1 LNSSEPL
8 DLQRPLAQA
17 SFCQTAPITTFE
29 LSIESSREGIIS
41 HSRTEVRNVNSN
53 HGRRLENVG
62 AILSAGLCMFQVFTC
77 LTTQHDWR
85 LVVLAGFVCLLSS
98 SCGISLFYRAQATFG
113 RTRLLWVGLDAAAA
127 GCGIWATHFIAML
140 AYDPGTS
147 TGYDP
152 GWTTVSLILA
162 VAITGVG
169 LSVALS
175 NFSRWSGT
183 IGGAVIGGGIAAM
196 HFTGMLALEVP
207 GHISWSLEL
216 ILASLF
222 LGVLFGCL
230 AFLIAT
236 RRDGRSDY
244 WFATIAL
251 TLATV
256 SHHFTAMGA
265 VSVIPD
271 PRIVTDPLS
280 LSPTSLSLVVAG
292 VATIILGM
300 SLVASLSARQSQDKL
315 GQQRILLDTALEN
328 MSQGLAMF
336 DENGRVILCN
346 ERYARM
352 TGVPFADVQGQSLLD
367 LFKFRKTA
375 GDFTDDPQE
384 VFSRILADVGLGKSA
399 MRIMQTL
406 KGRSIRVIEEPMTG
420 GGWVAT
426 LEDITAWREAQEKLA
441 YLAHHDPLTG
451 LPNRT
456 KFREELEQTL
466 RRVNRDGRLAV
477 LCLDLDHFKEINDS
491 LGHPIGDALL
501 KEVASRLSI
510 SVREGD
516 TVGRLGGD
524 EFAIVQAGT
533 DLQASESSS
542 LADRLVAIIGAP
554 YAIHG
559 HQLNIG
565 VSIGIAFAPNDGDD
579 PDQLLKNA
587 DMALYRAKED
597 GRGIYRFFETG
608 MDARAQ
614 ARRILEIDLRA
625 ALTRDEFEVHYQP
638 IHELKTDQIT
648 AFEALVRWKHPLRG
662 MISPMDFIPLAEETG
677 LINQLGDWVLRRACM
692 DAASWSRDVRVAVNL
707 SPVQFKNPNL
717 VQAVMSALT
726 ACGLAPERLELE
738 ITESVLLQDSAATL
752 AILHKLRSFGVQI
765 SMDDFGTGYSSLS
778 YLRSFPFDKIK
789 IDRSFVHEL
798 ATREDSM
805 AIVRAVT
812 GLGKS
817 LGISIVAEGVETNEQ
832 LGLLRTEGCTE
843 VQGFLFSRPRP
854 AEDVE
859 TMLSYGRERG
869 AA

>member
-1 LNSSEPL
+1 
-8 DLQRPLAQA
+8 
-17 SFCQTAPITTFE
+17 
-29 LSIESSREGIIS
+29 
-41 HSRTEVRNVNSN
+41 
-53 HGRRLENVG
+53 
-62 AILSAGLCMFQVFTC
+62 MFRVFTC

-85 LVVLAGFVCLLSS
+85 LVVLAGVVCLLSS
-98 SCGISLFYRAQATFG
+98 ACAISLFYRAKATYG
-113 RTRLLWVGLDAAAA
+113 RARLLWVGLDAAAA

-140 AYDPGTS
+140 AYDPGIKA
-147 TGYDP
+147 GYDP
-152 GWTTVSLILA
+152 GLTTVSLIFA
-162 VAITGVG
+162 IAITGVG
-169 LSVALS
+169 LSLALS
-175 NFSRWSGT
+175 TSSRWSGLM
-183 IGGAVIGGGIAAM
+183 GGAVIGGGIATM
-196 HFTGMLALEVP
+196 HFTGMTALEVP
-207 GHISWSLEL
+207 GHISWSVEL
-216 ILASLF
+216 VLASLF
-222 LGVLFGCL
+222 LGVLFGGL
-230 AFLIAT
+230 AFLVAT
-236 RRDGRSDY
+236 RGDGRRDY
-244 WFATIAL
+244 WFATLAL
-251 TLATV
+251 TLAIV

-271 PRIVTDPLS
+271 PRIVTNNLS
-280 LSPTSLSLVVAG
+280 LSPTSLSFIVAG
-292 VATIILGM
+292 VAIIILGM
-300 SLVASLSARQSQDKL
+300 SLVASMSAL
-315 GQQRILLDTALEN
+315 GQQRVLLDTALEN

-336 DENGRVILCN
+336 DADGRLTLCN

-352 TGVPFADVQGQSLLD
+352 TGVPYAVVQGQSLLE
-367 LFKFRKTA
+367 LFKLRKAA
-375 GDFTDDPQE
+375 GDFSEDPHE
-384 VFSRILADVGLGKSA
+384 VFARILADVRLGKSA
-399 MRIMQTL
+399 MRVMHTL
-406 KGRSIRVIEEPMTG
+406 KGRSIRIIEEPMIG

-441 YLAHHDPLTG
+441 YLAHHDPLTS

-456 KFREELEQTL
+456 KFREDLEQTL
-466 RRVNRDGRLAV
+466 RLVNRDGRVAV

-491 LGHPIGDALL
+491 LGHPIGDDLL
-501 KEVASRLSI
+501 KDVACRLRT

-516 TVGRLGGD
+516 TVARLGGD
-524 EFAIVQAGT
+524 EFAIVQAGI

-542 LADRLVAIIGAP
+542 LAERLVEILGAP
-554 YAIHG
+554 YVIQG

-565 VSIGIAFAPNDGDD
+565 VSIGIAFAPNDGED

-597 GRGIYRFFETG
+597 GRGTYRFFEPG

-614 ARRILEIDLRA
+614 ARRLLEIDLRA

-638 IHELKTDQIT
+638 IHDLKTDQIT
-648 AFEALVRWKHPLRG
+648 AFEALIRWKHPLRG

-677 LINQLGDWVLRRACM
+677 LITQLGDWILRKACM
-692 DAASWSRDVRVAVNL
+692 DAATWSREVRVAVNL
-707 SPVQFKNPNL
+707 SPVQFKNSNL
-717 VQAVMSALT
+717 VQSVISAL
-726 ACGLAPERLELE
+726 AASGLVPERLELE
-738 ITESVLLQDSAATL
+738 ITESVLLQDSEATL
-752 AILHKLRSFGVQI
+752 AALHKLRSFGVKI

-798 ATREDSM
+798 ATRDDSM

-854 AEDVE
+854 AQDVE
-859 TMLSYGRERG
+859 AMLSYGRERG

>member
-1 LNSSEPL
+1 
-8 DLQRPLAQA
+8 
-17 SFCQTAPITTFE
+17 
-29 LSIESSREGIIS
+29 
-41 HSRTEVRNVNSN
+41 
-53 HGRRLENVG
+53 
-62 AILSAGLCMFQVFTC
+62 MFQAFSC
-77 LTTQHDWR
+77 LTSQHDWH
-85 LVVLAGFVCLLSS
+85 LVVLAGSVCLLSS
-98 SCGISLFYRAQATFG
+98 ACGISLFYRAKASFG
-113 RTRLLWVGLDAAAA
+113 RARLLWVALDAAAA
-127 GCGIWATHFIAML
+127 GCGMWATHFIAML
-140 AYDPGTS
+140 AYDPGIGI
-147 TGYDP
+147 GYDARL
-152 GWTTVSLILA
+152 TTVSLIMA
-162 VAITGVG
+162 IAITGVG
-169 LSVALS
+169 LSIAL
-175 NFSRWSGT
+175 NNASRWSGP
-183 IGGAVIGGGIAAM
+183 IGGAVVGGGIAAM
-196 HFTGMLALEVP
+196 HFTGMAALEVP
-207 GHISWSLEL
+207 GRVSWSLAL
-216 ILASLF
+216 SLAAIF
-222 LGVLFGCL
+222 LGALFGGL
-230 AFLIAT
+230 AFLTAT
-236 RRDGRSDY
+236 RRDRRRDY
-244 WFATIAL
+244 WLATLAL

-256 SHHFTAMGA
+256 SLHFTAMGA
-265 VSVIPD
+265 VSVVSD
-271 PRIVTDPLS
+271 PRIVIDPLS

-292 VATIILGM
+292 VAMIILGM
-300 SLVASLSARQSQDKL
+300 AFVASMTARQSQDKL
-315 GQQRILLDTALEN
+315 GEQRALLDTALEN

-352 TGVPFADVQGQSLLD
+352 TGVPYAAVQGQSLLD
-367 LFKFRKTA
+367 LFKLRKSA
-375 GDFTDDPQE
+375 GDFPEDPQE
-384 VFSRILADVGLGKSA
+384 VFTRILADVRLGKSA

-426 LEDITAWREAQEKLA
+426 LEDITAWREAQEKLS

-456 KFREELEQTL
+456 KFREELDQTL
-466 RRVNRDGRLAV
+466 RRVHRNGRVAV

-491 LGHPIGDALL
+491 LGHPIGDELL
-501 KEVASRLSI
+501 KEVANRLGA

-516 TVGRLGGD
+516 TVARLGGD

-542 LADRLVAIIGAP
+542 LAERLVAIVGAP
-554 YAIHG
+554 YVIRG

-565 VSIGIAFAPNDGDD
+565 ASIGIAFAPTDGED

-597 GRGIYRFFETG
+597 GRGTYRFFEPG

-614 ARRILEIDLRA
+614 ARRLLEIDLRA
-625 ALTRDEFEVHYQP
+625 ALTRDEFEIHYQP
-638 IHELKTDQIT
+638 IHDLRTDQIA
-648 AFEALVRWKHPLRG
+648 AFEALIRWNHPLRG
-662 MISPMDFIPLAEETG
+662 MISPIDFIPLAEETG
-677 LINQLGDWVLRRACM
+677 LINQLGEWVLRRACL
-692 DAASWSRDVRVAVNL
+692 DAASWSRGVRVAVNL

-717 VQAVMSALT
+717 VQAVMSALAT
-726 ACGLAPERLELE
+726 SGLAAARLELE

-789 IDRSFVHEL
+789 IDRSFVQEL
-798 ATREDSM
+798 ATRGDSM

-832 LGLLRTEGCTE
+832 LSLLRTEGCTE

-854 AEDVE
+854 ARDVE
-859 TMLSYGRERG
+859 AMLSGGLARG

>member
-1 LNSSEPL
+1 
-8 DLQRPLAQA
+8 
-17 SFCQTAPITTFE
+17 
-29 LSIESSREGIIS
+29 
-41 HSRTEVRNVNSN
+41 
-53 HGRRLENVG
+53 
-62 AILSAGLCMFQVFTC
+62 MFQVFTC

-85 LVVLAGFVCLLSS
+85 LVVLAGVVCLLSS
-98 SCGISLFYRAQATFG
+98 ACAISLFYRAKATCG

-140 AYDPGTS
+140 AYDPGIKA
-147 TGYDP
+147 GYDP
-152 GWTTVSLILA
+152 GLTTVSLIFA
-162 VAITGVG
+162 IAITGVG
-169 LSVALS
+169 LSLALS
-175 NFSRWSGT
+175 TSSRWSGLM
-183 IGGAVIGGGIAAM
+183 GGAVIGGGIATM
-196 HFTGMLALEVP
+196 HFTGMTALEVP
-207 GHISWSLEL
+207 GHISWSVEL
-216 ILASLF
+216 VLASLF
-222 LGVLFGCL
+222 LGVLFGGL
-230 AFLIAT
+230 AFLAAT
-236 RRDGRSDY
+236 RRDGRRDY
-244 WFATIAL
+244 WFATLAL
-251 TLATV
+251 TLAIV

-265 VSVIPD
+265 VSIIPD
-271 PRIVTDPLS
+271 PRIVTNNLS
-280 LSPTSLSLVVAG
+280 LSPISLSFIVAG
-292 VATIILGM
+292 VAIIILGM
-300 SLVASLSARQSQDKL
+300 SLVASMSAL
-315 GQQRILLDTALEN
+315 GQQRVLLDTALEN

-336 DENGRVILCN
+336 DADGRLTLCN

-352 TGVPFADVQGQSLLD
+352 TGVPYAAVQGQSLLE
-367 LFKFRKTA
+367 LFKLRKAA
-375 GDFTDDPQE
+375 GDFSEDPQE
-384 VFSRILADVGLGKSA
+384 VFARILADVRLGKSA
-399 MRIMQTL
+399 MRVMHTL
-406 KGRSIRVIEEPMTG
+406 KGRSIRIIEEPMIG

-441 YLAHHDPLTG
+441 YLAHHDPLTN

-456 KFREELEQTL
+456 KFREDLEQTL
-466 RRVNRDGRLAV
+466 RRVNRDGRVAV

-491 LGHPIGDALL
+491 LGHPIGDDLL
-501 KEVASRLSI
+501 KDVACRLRT
-510 SVREGD
+510 SVRDGD
-516 TVGRLGGD
+516 TVARLGGD

-542 LADRLVAIIGAP
+542 LAERLVEILGAP
-554 YAIHG
+554 YDIQG

-565 VSIGIAFAPNDGDD
+565 VSIGIAFAPNDGED

-597 GRGIYRFFETG
+597 GRGTYRFFEPG

-614 ARRILEIDLRA
+614 ARRLLEIDLRA

-638 IHELKTDQIT
+638 IHDLNKDQIT
-648 AFEALVRWKHPLRG
+648 AFEGLIRWKHPLRG

-677 LINQLGDWVLRRACM
+677 LITPLGDWILRKACM
-692 DAASWSRDVRVAVNL
+692 DAATWSREVRVAVNL
-707 SPVQFKNPNL
+707 SPVQFKNSNL
-717 VQAVMSALT
+717 VQSVISAL
-726 ACGLAPERLELE
+726 AASGLAPERLELE
-738 ITESVLLQDSAATL
+738 ITESVLLQDSEATL
-752 AILHKLRSFGVQI
+752 AALHKLRSFGVKI

-798 ATREDSM
+798 ATRDDSM

-854 AEDVE
+854 AQDVE
-859 TMLSYGRERG
+859 AMLSYGLERG

>member
-1 LNSSEPL
+1 
-8 DLQRPLAQA
+8 
-17 SFCQTAPITTFE
+17 
-29 LSIESSREGIIS
+29 
-41 HSRTEVRNVNSN
+41 
-53 HGRRLENVG
+53 
-62 AILSAGLCMFQVFTC
+62 MFQVFTC
-77 LTTQHDWR
+77 LTTQHDRR

-98 SCGISLFYRAQATFG
+98 SCGISLFYRAKAAMG
-113 RTRLLWVGLDAAAA
+113 RTRLMWVGLDAAAA

-140 AYDPGTS
+140 AYDPGLS

-152 GWTTVSLILA
+152 GLTTVSLILPI
-162 VAITGVG
+162 AITGIG
-169 LSVALS
+169 LGVALGNS
-175 NFSRWSGT
+175 SRWSGA

-196 HFTGMLALEVP
+196 HFTGMMALEVP
-207 GHISWSLEL
+207 GHISWSVEL
-216 ILASLF
+216 VVASLF
-222 LGVLFGCL
+222 LGALFGAL
-230 AFLIAT
+230 AFLVAT
-236 RRDGRSDY
+236 RRDRRRDY
-244 WFATIAL
+244 WFATFAL
-251 TLATV
+251 TLAIV

-265 VSVIPD
+265 VTFVPD
-271 PRIVTDPLS
+271 PRIVTNALS
-280 LSPTSLSLVVAG
+280 LSPTSLSLIVAG

-300 SLVASLSARQSQDKL
+300 SLVASMSARQSQDKL

-336 DENGRVILCN
+336 DADGRVTLCN

-352 TGVPFADVQGQSLLD
+352 TGVPYAAVQGQSLLE
-367 LFKFRKTA
+367 LFKLRKAA
-375 GDFTDDPQE
+375 GNFPDDPQE
-384 VFSRILADVGLGKSA
+384 VFARILADVRLGKSA
-399 MRIMQTL
+399 MRVMHTL
-406 KGRSIRVIEEPMTG
+406 KGRSIRIIEEPMIG

-426 LEDITAWREAQEKLA
+426 LEDITAWREAQERLA
-441 YLAHHDPLTG
+441 YLAHDDPLTS

-456 KFREELEQTL
+456 KFREDLEQTL
-466 RRVNRDGRLAV
+466 RLVNRDGRVAV

-491 LGHPIGDALL
+491 LGHPIGDDLL
-501 KEVASRLSI
+501 KDVACRLRT
-510 SVREGD
+510 SVRDGD
-516 TVGRLGGD
+516 TVARLGGD
-524 EFAIVQAGT
+524 EFAIVQAGI

-542 LADRLVAIIGAP
+542 LAERLVEILGAP
-554 YAIHG
+554 YDIQG

-565 VSIGIAFAPNDGDD
+565 VSIGIAFAPNDGED

-597 GRGIYRFFETG
+597 GRGTYRFFEPG

-614 ARRILEIDLRA
+614 ARRLLEIDLRA

-638 IHELKTDQIT
+638 IHDLNTDQIT
-648 AFEALVRWKHPLRG
+648 AFEALIRWKHPLRG

-677 LINQLGDWVLRRACM
+677 LITQLGDWILRKACM
-692 DAASWSRDVRVAVNL
+692 DAAGWSREVRVAVNL
-707 SPVQFKNPNL
+707 SPVQFKNSNL
-717 VQAVMSALT
+717 VQSVISAL
-726 ACGLAPERLELE
+726 AASGLVPQRLELE
-738 ITESVLLQDSAATL
+738 ITESVLLQDSEATL
-752 AILHKLRSFGVQI
+752 AALHKLRRFGVKI

-798 ATREDSM
+798 ATRDDSM

-854 AEDVE
+854 AQDVE
-859 TMLSYGRERG
+859 AMLSYGLERG

>member
-1 LNSSEPL
+1 
-8 DLQRPLAQA
+8 
-17 SFCQTAPITTFE
+17 
-29 LSIESSREGIIS
+29 
-41 HSRTEVRNVNSN
+41 
-53 HGRRLENVG
+53 
-62 AILSAGLCMFQVFTC
+62 MFRVFTC

-98 SCGISLFYRAQATFG
+98 LCGTSLFYRAKAAVG
-113 RTRLLWVGLDAAAA
+113 RARLMWVGLDAAAA

-140 AYDPGTS
+140 AYDPGLS

-152 GWTTVSLILA
+152 GLTIVSLILA
-162 VAITGVG
+162 IAVTGVG
-169 LSVALS
+169 LGVALS
-175 NFSRWSGT
+175 SFSRWPGA

-196 HFTGMLALEVP
+196 HFTGMMALEVP
-207 GHISWSLEL
+207 GHASWSVEL
-216 ILASLF
+216 VLASIF
-222 LGVLFGCL
+222 PGVLFGGL
-230 AFLIAT
+230 AFFIAT
-236 RRDGRSDY
+236 RRDGRRDY
-244 WFATIAL
+244 WFATFAL
-251 TLATV
+251 TLAIV

-265 VSVIPD
+265 VTFIPD
-271 PRIVTDPLS
+271 PGIVTNALS
-280 LSPTSLSLVVAG
+280 LSPTSLSLIVAG

-300 SLVASLSARQSQDKL
+300 SLVASMSARQSQDKL

-336 DENGRVILCN
+336 DPDGRLTLCN

-352 TGVPFADVQGQSLLD
+352 TGLPYAAVQGQSLVE
-367 LFKFRKTA
+367 LFKLRKAA
-375 GDFTDDPQE
+375 GDFSEDPQE
-384 VFSRILADVGLGKSA
+384 VFARILADVRLGKSA
-399 MRIMQTL
+399 MRVMHTL
-406 KGRSIRVIEEPMTG
+406 KGRSIRIIEEPMIG

-441 YLAHHDPLTG
+441 YLAHHDPLTS

-456 KFREELEQTL
+456 KFREDLEQTL
-466 RRVNRDGRLAV
+466 RLVNRDGRVAV

-491 LGHPIGDALL
+491 LGHPIGDDLL
-501 KEVASRLSI
+501 KDVACRLRT

-516 TVGRLGGD
+516 TVARLGGD
-524 EFAIVQAGT
+524 EFAIVQAGA
-533 DLQASESSS
+533 DLQATESSS
-542 LADRLVAIIGAP
+542 LAERLVEILGAP
-554 YAIHG
+554 YVIQG

-565 VSIGIAFAPNDGDD
+565 VSIGIAFAPNDGED

-597 GRGIYRFFETG
+597 GRGTYRFFEPG

-614 ARRILEIDLRA
+614 ARRLLEIDLRA

-638 IHELKTDQIT
+638 IHDLNTDQIT
-648 AFEALVRWKHPLRG
+648 AFEALIRWKHPLRG

-677 LINQLGDWVLRRACM
+677 LITQLGDWILRKACL
-692 DAASWSRDVRVAVNL
+692 DAATWSREVRVAVNL
-707 SPVQFKNPNL
+707 SPVQFKNSNL
-717 VQAVMSALT
+717 VQSVISAL
-726 ACGLAPERLELE
+726 AASGLAPGRLELE
-738 ITESVLLQDSAATL
+738 ITESVLLQDSEATL
-752 AILHKLRSFGVQI
+752 AALHKLRSFGVKI

-798 ATREDSM
+798 ATRDDSM

-854 AEDVE
+854 AQDVE
-859 TMLSYGRERG
+859 AMLSYELERG

>member
-1 LNSSEPL
+1 
-8 DLQRPLAQA
+8 
-17 SFCQTAPITTFE
+17 
-29 LSIESSREGIIS
+29 
-41 HSRTEVRNVNSN
+41 
-53 HGRRLENVG
+53 
-62 AILSAGLCMFQVFTC
+62 MFQVFTC

-98 SCGISLFYRAQATFG
+98 ACGISLFYRAKATFG
-113 RTRLLWVGLDAAAA
+113 RTRLTWVGLDAAAA

-140 AYDPGTS
+140 AYDPRIN

-152 GWTTVSLILA
+152 GLTAVSLIFA
-162 VAITGVG
+162 VAITGIG
-169 LSVALS
+169 ISVALS
-175 NFSRWSGT
+175 NSSRWAGP

-196 HFTGMLALEVP
+196 HFTGMMALEVP
-207 GHISWSLEL
+207 GHISWSVY
-216 ILASLF
+216 LF
-222 LGVLFGCL
+222 LSVLFGGL
-230 AFLIAT
+230 AFLVAS
-236 RRDGRSDY
+236 RRDGGRDY
-244 WFATIAL
+244 WFATFVL
-251 TLATV
+251 TLAIV

-265 VSVIPD
+265 VTVIPD
-271 PRIVTDPLS
+271 PRIVTNALS
-280 LSPTSLSLVVAG
+280 LSPTALSLIVAG

-300 SLVASLSARQSQDKL
+300 SLVASMSARQSQDKL
-315 GQQRILLDTALEN
+315 GQQRVLLDTALEN

-336 DENGRVILCN
+336 DADGRVTLCN

-352 TGVPFADVQGQSLLD
+352 TGVPYAAVQGQSLLE
-367 LFKFRKTA
+367 LFKLRKAA
-375 GDFTDDPQE
+375 GNFPDDPQE
-384 VFSRILADVGLGKSA
+384 VFARILADVRLGKSA
-399 MRIMQTL
+399 MRVMHTL

-441 YLAHHDPLTG
+441 YLAHHDPLTS

-456 KFREELEQTL
+456 KFREDLEQTIL
-466 RRVNRDGRLAV
+466 QVNRDGRVAV

-491 LGHPIGDALL
+491 LGHPIGDDLL
-501 KEVASRLSI
+501 KDVASRLRT

-516 TVGRLGGD
+516 TVARLGGD

-542 LADRLVAIIGAP
+542 LAERLVETLGAP
-554 YAIHG
+554 YAIQG

-565 VSIGIAFAPNDGDD
+565 VSIGIAFAPNDGRD

-597 GRGIYRFFETG
+597 GRGTYRFFEPG

-614 ARRILEIDLRA
+614 ARRLLEIDLRA
-625 ALTRDEFEVHYQP
+625 ALTRHEFEVHYQP
-638 IHELKTDQIT
+638 IHDLKTDCIT
-648 AFEALVRWKHPLRG
+648 AFEALIRWKHPLRG

-677 LINQLGDWVLRRACM
+677 LITQLGDWILRKACM
-692 DAASWSRDVRVAVNL
+692 DAASWSREVRVAVNL
-707 SPVQFKNPNL
+707 SPVQFKNSNL
-717 VQAVMSALT
+717 VKSVISAL
-726 ACGLAPERLELE
+726 AASDLAPERLELE
-738 ITESVLLQDSAATL
+738 ITETVLLQDSEATL
-752 AILHKLRSFGVQI
+752 AALHKLRSFGVKI

-854 AEDVE
+854 AQDVE
-859 TMLSYGRERG
+859 AMLSYGLERG

>member
-1 LNSSEPL
+1 
-8 DLQRPLAQA
+8 
-17 SFCQTAPITTFE
+17 
-29 LSIESSREGIIS
+29 
-41 HSRTEVRNVNSN
+41 
-53 HGRRLENVG
+53 
-62 AILSAGLCMFQVFTC
+62 MFQVLTC

-98 SCGISLFYRAQATFG
+98 ACGISLFYRAKATFG
-113 RTRLLWVGLDAAAA
+113 RARLWWLVLDAAAA

-140 AYDPGTS
+140 AYDPGIS
-147 TGYDP
+147 TGYDSAL
-152 GWTTVSLILA
+152 TAVSLILSI
-162 VAITGVG
+162 AITGVG

-175 NFSRWSGT
+175 NFSRWSGP

-196 HFTGMLALEVP
+196 HFTGMMALEVP
-207 GHISWSLEL
+207 GHISWSVEL
-216 ILASLF
+216 VVASLF
-222 LGVLFGCL
+222 LGVLFGCM
-230 AFLIAT
+230 AFVVAT
-236 RRDGRSDY
+236 RNDGKRDY
-244 WFATIAL
+244 WFATFAL
-251 TLATV
+251 TLAIV

-271 PRIVTDPLS
+271 PRIVTNILS
-280 LSPTSLSLVVAG
+280 LSPTSLSLIVAG

-300 SLVASLSARQSQDKL
+300 SLVASMSARQSQDKL
-315 GQQRILLDTALEN
+315 GQQRILLDAALEN

-336 DENGRVILCN
+336 DADGRVTLCN

-352 TGVPFADVQGQSLLD
+352 TGVPYATVQGQSLLD
-367 LFKFRKTA
+367 LFKLRKAA
-375 GDFTDDPQE
+375 GDFPDDPQE
-384 VFSRILADVGLGKSA
+384 VFMRILADVSLGKSA

-406 KGRSIRVIEEPMTG
+406 KGRSIRVIEEPMAG

-441 YLAHHDPLTG
+441 YLAHHDPLTR

-456 KFREELEQTL
+456 KFREDLEQTL
-466 RRVNRDGRLAV
+466 RRVNRDGRVAV

-491 LGHPIGDALL
+491 LGHPIGDDLL
-501 KEVASRLSI
+501 KDVASRLRT

-516 TVGRLGGD
+516 TVARLGGD

-542 LADRLVAIIGAP
+542 LAERLVEIVGAP

-565 VSIGIAFAPNDGDD
+565 VSIGIAFAPNDGED

-597 GRGIYRFFETG
+597 GRATYRFFEPG

-614 ARRILEIDLRA
+614 ARRLLEIDLRA

-638 IHELKTDQIT
+638 IHDLNTDRIT
-648 AFEALVRWKHPLRG
+648 AFEALIRWKHPLRG

-677 LINQLGDWVLRRACM
+677 LITQLGDWILRKACM
-692 DAASWSRDVRVAVNL
+692 DAAAWSREVRVAVNL
-707 SPVQFKNPNL
+707 SPVQFKNSNL
-717 VQAVMSALT
+717 VQSVIAAL
-726 ACGLAPERLELE
+726 AASGLAPERLELE
-738 ITESVLLQDSAATL
+738 ITESVLLQDSEATL
-752 AILHKLRSFGVQI
+752 AALHRLRSFGVKI

-789 IDRSFVHEL
+789 IDRSFVQEL
-798 ATREDSM
+798 ATRDDSM

-854 AEDVE
+854 AQDVE
-859 TMLSYGRERG
+859 AMLSYRLERG

>member
-1 LNSSEPL
+1 
-8 DLQRPLAQA
+8 
-17 SFCQTAPITTFE
+17 
-29 LSIESSREGIIS
+29 
-41 HSRTEVRNVNSN
+41 
-53 HGRRLENVG
+53 
-62 AILSAGLCMFQVFTC
+62 MFQVYTC
-77 LTTQHDWR
+77 LITQHDWR
-85 LVVLAGFVCLLSS
+85 LVILAGFVCLLSS
-98 SCGISLFYRAQATFG
+98 SCGISLFYRAKAAFG
-113 RTRLLWVGLDAAAA
+113 RTRLVWVGLDAAAA

-140 AYDPGTS
+140 AYDPGIS

-152 GWTTVSLILA
+152 GLTTVSLILA
-162 VAITGVG
+162 IAVTGVG

-175 NFSRWSGT
+175 NSSRWSGS

-196 HFTGMLALEVP
+196 HFTGMMALEVP
-207 GHISWSLEL
+207 GHLSWSVE
-216 ILASLF
+216 IVLASLF
-222 LGVLFGCL
+222 FGVLFGAL
-230 AFLIAT
+230 AFFVAT
-236 RRDGRSDY
+236 RRDGKRDY
-244 WFATIAL
+244 WFATFAL
-251 TLATV
+251 TLAIV
-256 SHHFTAMGA
+256 AHHFTAMGA
-265 VSVIPD
+265 VTIIPD
-271 PRIVTDPLS
+271 PRIVSNALS

-300 SLVASLSARQSQDKL
+300 SLVASMSERQSQDKL
-315 GQQRILLDTALEN
+315 GQQRVLLDTALEN

-336 DENGRVILCN
+336 DAAGRLTLCN

-352 TGVPFADVQGQSLLD
+352 TGVPYAAVQGQSLLE
-367 LFKFRKTA
+367 LFKLRKAA
-375 GDFTDDPQE
+375 GDFADDPQE
-384 VFSRILADVGLGKSA
+384 VFARILADVRLGKSA
-399 MRIMQTL
+399 MRVMHTL
-406 KGRSIRVIEEPMTG
+406 KGRSIRVIEEPMIG

-456 KFREELEQTL
+456 RFREDLEQTL
-466 RRVNRDGRLAV
+466 RRANRDGRVAV

-491 LGHPIGDALL
+491 LGHPIGDDLL
-501 KEVASRLSI
+501 KDVASRLRT

-516 TVGRLGGD
+516 TVARLGGD

-533 DLQASESSS
+533 DLQASESSL
-542 LADRLVAIIGAP
+542 LAERLVEIVGAP
-554 YAIHG
+554 YAIQG

-565 VSIGIAFAPNDGDD
+565 VSIGIAFAPNDGED

-597 GRGIYRFFETG
+597 GRGTCRFFEPG

-614 ARRILEIDLRA
+614 ARRLLEIDLRA

-638 IHELKTDQIT
+638 IHDLNTNQIT
-648 AFEALVRWKHPLRG
+648 AFEALIRWKHPLRG
-662 MISPMDFIPLAEETG
+662 MISPTDFISLAEETG
-677 LINQLGDWVLRRACM
+677 LITQVGDWILRKACM
-692 DAASWSRDVRVAVNL
+692 DAAAWSREVRVAVNL
-707 SPVQFKNPNL
+707 SPVQFKNSNP
-717 VQAVMSALT
+717 VQSVIVAL
-726 ACGLAPERLELE
+726 AASGLAPERLELE
-738 ITESVLLQDSAATL
+738 ITETVLLQDSEATL
-752 AILHKLRSFGVQI
+752 AALHKLRSFGVRI

-789 IDRSFVHEL
+789 IDRSFVQEL

-854 AEDVE
+854 AQDVE
-859 TMLSYGRERG
+859 AMLSYGLERG

>member
-1 LNSSEPL
+1 
-8 DLQRPLAQA
+8 
-17 SFCQTAPITTFE
+17 
-29 LSIESSREGIIS
+29 
-41 HSRTEVRNVNSN
+41 
-53 HGRRLENVG
+53 
-62 AILSAGLCMFQVFTC
+62 MFQVFTC

-85 LVVLAGFVCLLSS
+85 LVVLAGVVCLLSS
-98 SCGISLFYRAQATFG
+98 ACGISLFYRAKATFG
-113 RTRLLWVGLDAAAA
+113 RARLLWVVLDAAAA

-140 AYDPGTS
+140 AYDPGIS

-152 GWTTVSLILA
+152 GLTIVSLILA
-162 VAITGVG
+162 IAITGVG
-169 LSVALS
+169 LSIALS
-175 NFSRWSGT
+175 NFSRWTGP
-183 IGGAVIGGGIAAM
+183 IAGAVIGGGIAAM
-196 HFTGMLALEVP
+196 HFTGMMALEVP
-207 GHISWSLEL
+207 GHISWSVEL
-216 ILASLF
+216 VLASLF

-230 AFLIAT
+230 AFVVAT
-236 RRDGRSDY
+236 RNDGRRDY
-244 WFATIAL
+244 WFATFAL
-251 TLATV
+251 ALAIV

-271 PRIVTDPLS
+271 PRIVTNALS

-300 SLVASLSARQSQDKL
+300 SLVASMSARQSQDKL
-315 GQQRILLDTALEN
+315 GKQRILLDAALEN

-336 DENGRVILCN
+336 DADGRVTLCN

-352 TGVPFADVQGQSLLD
+352 TEVPYAAVQGQSLLD
-367 LFKFRKTA
+367 LFKLRKAA
-375 GDFTDDPQE
+375 GNFPDDPQE
-384 VFSRILADVGLGKSA
+384 VFMRILAEMRLGKSA

-406 KGRSIRVIEEPMTG
+406 KGRSIRVIEEPMSG

-441 YLAHHDPLTG
+441 YLAHHDPLTS

-456 KFREELEQTL
+456 KFREDLEQTL
-466 RRVNRDGRLAV
+466 LRVNRDGRVAV

-491 LGHPIGDALL
+491 LGHPIGDDLL
-501 KEVASRLSI
+501 KDVASRLRT

-516 TVGRLGGD
+516 TVARLGGD

-542 LADRLVAIIGAP
+542 LAERLVEIVGAP

-565 VSIGIAFAPNDGDD
+565 VSIGIAFAPNDGED

-597 GRGIYRFFETG
+597 GRGTYRFFEPG

-614 ARRILEIDLRA
+614 ARRVLEIDLRA

-638 IHELKTDQIT
+638 IHDLNTDQIT
-648 AFEALVRWKHPLRG
+648 AFEALIRWNHPLRG

-677 LINQLGDWVLRRACM
+677 LITQLGDWILRKACM
-692 DAASWSRDVRVAVNL
+692 DAAAWSREVRVAVNL
-707 SPVQFKNPNL
+707 SPVQFRNSNL
-717 VQAVMSALT
+717 VQSVISAL
-726 ACGLAPERLELE
+726 AASGLAPERLELE
-738 ITESVLLQDSAATL
+738 ITESVLLQDSEATL
-752 AILHKLRSFGVQI
+752 AALHKLRSFGVKI

-854 AEDVE
+854 AQDVE
-859 TMLSYGRERG
+859 AMLSYGLERG